1 VFFISELPF
10 FSVNLPVQKHNF
22 MENFI
27 INNPTVLHFGRNIL
41 TGLPAVMKNY
51 GKRVLLVYG
60 KNSVKANGIYDEV
73 MKQLKLSDATVFEYS
88 GIKSNPVISDVDAAA
103 ELGRKNN
110 IELIVAVGGGSV
122 IDSAKII
129 ALAIP
134 IKNKAWDLFEYKV
147 KPVTA
152 IPLIAVLTLAATG
165 TEMNAFAV
173 VQNDE
178 TKQKPG
184 YFSPHIF
191 PKHSFLDPAY
201 TLSVPA
207 NYTAYGITDLVAHA
221 LEGYFGIGETTLTD
235 KFIFAIIKEAVE
247 YGPLLMEDLQNYKY
261 REKIMFAATC
271 ALNGTTAYGKRSGDW
286 GVHGIGHA
294 LSMLYDVP
302 HGASLSVAYL
312 AWMRYFKKDIEPSL
326 ILLGNNVFGV
336 ETADETISC
345 FEQFFRQIGSPVRMH
360 EVGLEK
366 TPGDKEIN
374 DLIEN
379 LIVNKVTGDHYKLG
393 TEDYRQILIN
403 AY

>member
-1 VFFISELPF
+1 
-10 FSVNLPVQKHNF
+10 

-27 INNPTVLHFGRNIL
+27 ISNPTSLHFGRNVIA
-41 TGLPAVMKNY
+41 GLPEVMKNF
-51 GKRVLLVYG
+51 GKRVLLVCG

-73 MKQLKLSDATVFEYS
+73 MRQLQLSGASVFEYS

-110 IELIVAVGGGSV
+110 VDLIVALGGGSV

-147 KPVTA
+147 KPTA
-152 IPLIAVLTLAATG
+152 AVPLIAILTLAATG

-184 YFSPHIF
+184 YYSPYIF
-191 PKHSFLDPAY
+191 PRHSFLDPAY

-207 NYTAYGITDLVAHA
+207 NYTAYGITDLVAHS
-221 LEGYFGIGETTLTD
+221 LEGYFGVGETTLTD
-235 KFIFAIIKEAVE
+235 KFIFSIIREAIEF
-247 YGPLLMEDLQNYKY
+247 GPQLMDDLQNYSY

-271 ALNGTTAYGKRSGDW
+271 ALNGTTAFGKKSGDW
-286 GVHGIGHA
+286 GVHGLGHA
-294 LSMLYDVP
+294 LSMLWDVP
-302 HGASLSVAYL
+302 HGASLSIMYP
-312 AWMRYFKKDIEPSL
+312 AWMKYFKEQIEPSL
-326 ILLGNNVFGV
+326 LLLGNNVFGV
-336 ETADETISC
+336 DTADETISC

-360 EVGLEK
+360 EVGLSNIPDE
-366 TPGDKEIN
+366 KEIEMI
-374 DLIEN
+374 IEN
-379 LIVNKVTGDHYKLG
+379 LLVNKVSGAHYKMG
-393 TEDYRQILIN
+393 AEDYRQILIN

>member
-1 VFFISELPF
+1 
-10 FSVNLPVQKHNF
+10 

-27 INNPTVLHFGRNIL
+27 IYNPTCVHFGRNII
-41 TGLPAVMKNY
+41 TQLPAVIENC

-60 KNSVKANGIYDEV
+60 KNSVKSNGIYEQV
-73 MKQLKLSDATVFEYS
+73 MNQLRLANAIVTEYS

-110 IELIVAVGGGSV
+110 VELVVAVGGGSV

-134 IKNKAWDLFEYKV
+134 LQNKAWDLFEYKV
-147 KPVTA
+147 KPTMA
-152 IPLIAVLTLAATG
+152 LPLIAVLTLAATG

-184 YFSPHIF
+184 FYSPFIF
-191 PKHSFLDPAY
+191 PKHSFLDPEY

-207 NYTAYGITDLVAHA
+207 NYTAFGIVDLIAHA
-221 LEGYFGIGETTLTD
+221 LEGYFGTGETTLTD
-235 KFIFAIIKEAVE
+235 KFIFAIIREAIE
-247 YGPLLMEDLQNYKY
+247 FGPLLMNDLQNYSY

-271 ALNGTTAYGKRSGDW
+271 ALNGTTAFGKKSGDW

-294 LSMLYDVP
+294 LSVLYDVP
-302 HGASLSVAYL
+302 HGASLSIAYP
-312 AWMRYFKKDIEPSL
+312 AWMKHFRDRLEPSL
-326 ILLGNNVFGV
+326 ILLGSNVFGV
-336 ETADETISC
+336 TSADETIKC
-345 FEQFFRQIGSPVRMH
+345 FEKFFEDIGSPVRMLQ
-360 EVGLEK
+360 VGLSK
-366 TPGDKEIN
+366 SADEIEIETI
-374 DLIEN
+374 IEN
-379 LIVNKVTGDHYKLG
+379 LNINKVNGSNYKM
-393 TEDYRQILIN
+393 TDEDFRQILTY